1 MVVILIFLKVILSAE
16 VRGFAEVLKNQGKK
30 IFARKQ
36 VKPVQ
41 ANVP

>member
-16 VRGFAEVLKNQGKK
+16 VRGFAEVLKNQGKQ

-36 VKPVQ
+36 VEPVQ